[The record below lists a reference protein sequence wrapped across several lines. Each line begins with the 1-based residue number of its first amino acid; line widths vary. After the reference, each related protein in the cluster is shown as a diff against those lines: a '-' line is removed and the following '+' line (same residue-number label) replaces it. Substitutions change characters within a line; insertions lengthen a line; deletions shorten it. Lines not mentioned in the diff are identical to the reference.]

1 MMAAHPAWRLS
12 SAKPAPRYRD
22 HALGSRLFFS
32 LPTGG
37 TMAVRSPFATPSRAA
52 LPLLLTA
59 VFAHSLTGCSR
70 MNTPINA
77 PTNEPPG
84 IHLIGNIPVDAHNT
98 VHIDTSK
105 PIPFAE
111 HAFGAMCYDTYG
123 CKVLY
128 DGRYE
133 ANDPDDVKQISSASL
148 GDGYP
153 DNLDAHTIGIRNFP
167 HFPPPAEV
175 TWRSKDGQPH
185 HALVDLE
192 AIFKDKVILHHVP
205 QDQLPPILHADISP
219 HIILEV
225 NDRNINVY
233 MRAMV
238 QTTVLQKPGNEYSH
252 FRDDLI
258 LAYTKTY

>member
-1 MMAAHPAWRLS
+1 
-12 SAKPAPRYRD
+12 
-22 HALGSRLFFS
+22 
-32 LPTGG
+32 
-37 TMAVRSPFATPSRAA
+37 
-52 LPLLLTA
+52 
-59 VFAHSLTGCSR
+59 
-70 MNTPINA
+70 MNTPTNA
-77 PTNEPPG
+77 LTNEPSG

-105 PIPFAE
+105 PIPFST
-111 HAFGAMCYDTYG
+111 HAFGAGCYDTYG
-123 CKVLY
+123 CKVMY
-128 DGRYE
+128 NDRYLVDE
-133 ANDPDDVKQISSASL
+133 PDDTKTISSESL
-148 GDGYP
+148 GEKYP
-153 DNLDAHTIGIRNFP
+153 NTMVASDIGIRNFP

-205 QDQLPPILHADISP
+205 QNQLPPLLQADIRP
-219 HIILEV
+219 DIILEV
-225 NDRNINVY
+225 NDRTINVY

>member
-1 MMAAHPAWRLS
+1 
-12 SAKPAPRYRD
+12 
-22 HALGSRLFFS
+22 
-32 LPTGG
+32 
-37 TMAVRSPFATPSRAA
+37 
-52 LPLLLTA
+52 
-59 VFAHSLTGCSR
+59 
-70 MNTPINA
+70 
-77 PTNEPPG
+77 
-84 IHLIGNIPVDAHNT
+84 AHNT

-105 PIPFAE
+105 PIPFAD

-153 DNLDAHTIGIRNFP
+153 GNLDSGTIGIRNFP

-185 HALVDLE
+185 HALVDLD
-192 AIFKDKVILHHVP
+192 AIFKDKVVLHHVP
-205 QDQLPPILHADISP
+205 QEQLPPILQADISP

-225 NDRNINVY
+225 NDRTINVY
-233 MRAMV
+233 MKAMV
-238 QTTVLQKPGNEYSH
+238 QTTVQQKPGNEYSY
-252 FRDDLI
+252 FRNDPI

>member
-1 MMAAHPAWRLS
+1 MALRFS
-12 SAKPAPRYRD
+12 
-22 HALGSRLFFS
+22 FF
-32 LPTGG
+32 
-37 TMAVRSPFATPSRAA
+37 TPSRAA
-52 LPLLLTA
+52 LPVLLTA

-70 MNTPINA
+70 MNTPGND
-77 PTNEPPG
+77 PSG
-84 IHLIGNIPVDAHNT
+84 IHLIGNMPVDAHNT
-98 VHIDTSK
+98 VHIDTRK
-105 PIPFAE
+105 PIPFAD
-111 HAFGAMCYDTYG
+111 HAFGAVCYDTYG

-133 ANDPDDVKQISSASL
+133 AHDPDDVKQISSASL

-153 DNLDAHTIGIRNFP
+153 DNLDSHTIGIRNFP
-167 HFPPPAEV
+167 HFPSSAEV
-175 TWRSKDGQPH
+175 TWRSKDGQAH
-185 HALVDLE
+185 HALVDLD

-205 QDQLPPILHADISP
+205 QDQLPPILHADVSP

-225 NDRNINVY
+225 NDRTINVY

-238 QTTVLQKPGNEYSH
+238 QTTVLQKPGNEYSN